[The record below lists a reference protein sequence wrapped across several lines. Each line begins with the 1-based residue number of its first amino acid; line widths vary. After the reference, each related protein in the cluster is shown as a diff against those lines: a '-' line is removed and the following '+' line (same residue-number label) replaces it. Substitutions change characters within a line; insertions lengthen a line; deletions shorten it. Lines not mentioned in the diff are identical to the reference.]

1 MTSLRSKGDGNP
13 RTEVRQIGRVL
24 SSDMTEVPSCLLDRA
39 GRLWVIGVDILEGDG
54 KINEVLSEIT
64 KYQTHERLWKAIHQ
78 LGSSTKKSIRHTPA
92 RHLRR
97 PRR

>member
-1 MTSLRSKGDGNP
+1 
-13 RTEVRQIGRVL
+13 
-24 SSDMTEVPSCLLDRA
+24 LD
-39 GRLWVIGVDILEGDG
+39 GDG

-92 RHLRR
+92 RHLQR